1 MATTNIAA
9 FKIISS
15 SGPMRARSF
24 SARAGYARF
33 GGPRRQ
39 RQVWGVRVIYYWLKA
54 DHQIFLL
61 TIYGKSEKADL
72 TADELK
78 RVVKLIE
85 ELT

>member
-1 MATTNIAA
+1 M
-9 FKIISS
+9 
-15 SGPMRARSF
+15 
-24 SARAGYARF
+24 
-33 GGPRRQ
+33 
-39 RQVWGVRVIYYWLKA
+39 RVIYYWLKA